1 MKALS
6 HLLLRLSMPALVA
19 VGALALAGPALTE
32 QAAAAGASSAKSPY
46 YGRWT
51 VDEEKPVFTAR
62 GRLYK
67 TIDVAPCGKDFC
79 GVSVNDAGKCGTS
92 LFRFLGAHATGTEQ
106 LDGHGKWGDTKK
118 NVVIYA
124 GEGPEIENGHYFEL
138 YLGDGHDFGERS
150 GNMPKFHANYRRLGE
165 AKCTTR

>member
-1 MKALS
+1 
-6 HLLLRLSMPALVA
+6 MPALVA
-19 VGALALAGPALTE
+19 VGALALAGPALTD

-79 GVSVNDAGKCGTS
+79 GVSVNDCDCRTS
-92 LFRFLGAHATGTEQ
+92 SR
-106 LDGHGKWGDTKK
+106 GDSAMEPIPC
-118 NVVIYA
+118 V
-124 GEGPEIENGHYFEL
+124 PRR
-138 YLGDGHDFGERS
+138 GERGTRRTMAYS
-150 GNMPKFHANYRRLGE
+150 RREGNRRGQEACQYGVNGE
-165 AKCTTR
+165 W